1 MATAKDMLRFCS
13 SQAKRQANDV
23 DLDDDWRPLVDESSG
38 SEDSGNEDLDSRQTR
53 STRGRGRGFDAGVVW
68 HHDEE
73 DTEDEEEEVQ
83 EESLLS
89 GVHSILMPVTPGA
102 AEAVPDEGGV
112 SMEESRFDWE
122 E

>member
-38 SEDSGNEDLDSRQTR
+38 SEDSGNEDLDSRQRGTG
-53 STRGRGRGFDAGVVW
+53 RGRGRGFDAGVVW

-73 DTEDEEEEVQ
+73 TE
-83 EESLLS
+83 
-89 GVHSILMPVTPGA
+89 A
-102 AEAVPDEGGV
+102 
-112 SMEESRFDWE
+112 
-122 E
+122 